1 MRKEANEFSEEEG
14 NESDEDFVH
23 WTWKQE
29 KGSNAGCCKVDVREK
44 SHVVHKP
51 SDLNYDSL

>member
-29 KGSNAGCCKVDVREK
+29 KGSNAKVDVREK
-44 SHVVHKP
+44 SHVVH
-51 SDLNYDSL
+51 